1 MTNAH
6 ESAPLFGI
14 NIFNKR
20 INFSIGGEGSSDDS
34 LVDSSKGES
43 AIEKNKKR
51 IDRYSVSEKVRNT
64 TQKVKDRLAGVRIAS
79 DVLKVVIYILFGLVL
94 LLGIILVTYKASNVP
109 YRVMISN
116 VTGNSATISWVT
128 NRKDI
133 GVVIYGD
140 QKVGFTDTWGDNIE
154 YDDRDCAIAEA
165 EYANKLVNQGSES
178 MSIDDYDPEIKVTQ
192 LGAYY
197 VHHVQLKNLNP
208 QTEYFFRVGNGLWS
222 WDFNPSRQESLD
234 EGFPTAGL
242 FTFTTNNVL
251 DEIPSPDPAYGRIYS
266 MYRNDSGFLQEN
278 DSTDTIVYTKL
289 VKEDGSNSSAIL
301 SSVTNDMG
309 GWTVDK
315 SNFRDVQGDLVKGYE
330 KGVDKFV
337 VFAQYENYDK
347 VNINEFV
354 LGVGDAPTD
363 HILGNTWED
372 IEGEGDFK
380 VKSSVVES
388 RSWFDNLFTGEVSA
402 IGVSEDNPEIDGGLY
417 YRDNIQPPQNNTCN
431 VFAINESC
439 TYGFKLEGLCC
450 VPDPNI
456 KATQTLAGGEI
467 KEYKIDKEGDCART
481 GAIGCAQPNC
491 YCQVV
496 SPEGVEVDW
505 VPLDEDCR
513 PASCANDREGEY
525 ISNGNIVYCP
535 EGDGWEYN
543 AQSGVCT
550 KVEERVAGAGEE
562 PDLPITE
569 VTQVAVIGEKCDCE
583 GTYETNYSG
592 DLICTDQ
599 TSYFPVAGPLLDGV
613 QCTWQTTSTSVVNT
627 ATTNPETD
635 CADGWKE
642 CIMKNKTICIPKEG
656 ISNII
661 FNNSAKC
668 DTGLFFIKSDWE
680 NCEGNNYV
688 LKSDGGCEN
697 YNYAKELKEPICCAD
712 SSFSGVAYGYYLST
726 KERGCHGRNDA
737 PFYGYGDNNICKL
750 SSFDIAVDIDNLT
763 TSESICC
770 YNKNTNT
777 YSILKGKDCNDGE
790 THLSRFKTC
799 TEVFDLEQVYAL
811 NAEGKLFKI
820 IKYIESEI
828 PNDYV
833 EIQENTDEIKIN
845 DLEYIC
851 ATRSDT
857 SKQEFILKDDINQK
871 NNNNEY
877 IYYSQTSFKYCIQD
891 TTPTVIQLD
900 RNGDIILNS
909 SMQIPNNNL
918 LINKIKAQTNEN
930 ETTTEEYQAAL
941 YLPESG
947 IYTLDL
953 GEKQLDLFL
962 RSDANYYFYEEVN
975 GIDGF
980 QIPTD
985 PYNPKEGEDRIYN
998 LAQSE
1003 VKLEKKSSIYEI
1015 KLTRGI
1021 NIISFP
1027 FMPTKDGTNAMK
1039 ASEFLEYIN
1048 NQAVLDGYERGA
1060 STITYFDGGKWDGGY
1075 KIGST
1080 DNRTNSG
1087 LDFDL
1092 LFGRGYL
1099 VVADRDMAVEIPG
1112 FEVKSEVP
1120 IAFGPGWNLVGVHGY
1135 TQAYTA
1141 SSFIDS
1147 VSDIDGLTA
1156 DNVTYWPTDKGAYQG
1171 LQKSGDAEYGFDFQI
1186 FNNVG
1191 YFVRISEYA
1200 PENKNSRTLI
1210 WNPGTDLHGK
1220 PGSAL

>member
-1 MTNAH
+1 
-6 ESAPLFGI
+6 
-14 NIFNKR
+14 
-20 INFSIGGEGSSDDS
+20 
-34 LVDSSKGES
+34 
-43 AIEKNKKR
+43 
-51 IDRYSVSEKVRNT
+51 
-64 TQKVKDRLAGVRIAS
+64 
-79 DVLKVVIYILFGLVL
+79 
-94 LLGIILVTYKASNVP
+94 
-109 YRVMISN
+109 
-116 VTGNSATISWVT
+116 
-128 NRKDI
+128 
-133 GVVIYGD
+133 
-140 QKVGFTDTWGDNIE
+140 
-154 YDDRDCAIAEA
+154 
-165 EYANKLVNQGSES
+165 S

-289 VKEDGSNSSAIL
+289 VKGDGSNSSAIL

-599 TSYFPVAGPLLDGV
+599 TSYFPVAGPIFSEAGPLLDGV

-833 EIQENTDEIKIN
+833 EIQENTDEIKIS